1 MIVTDLN
8 VLYEAFLASMKGSS
22 WKEEPQRF
30 EIDFLSQLV
39 QLQKEL
45 LSYDYVTS
53 DNIQFIL
60 HERGKVRCIH
70 GNRIRDRVVRHAFCD
85 NVLTPKIEPY
95 LIYNNGASQKGK
107 GITFARKM
115 FEQDLHN
122 YWLEH
127 KNNKGYVGFIDFS
140 KFYDNIR
147 HDKIREIL
155 YPLLSEEEQWLMDK
169 VLESFEIDVSYMSK
183 EEYDKCLDEK
193 FNSVEYYLNTPKH
206 WLTNKKKMAKSV
218 NIGDQISQNLGV
230 FFPTPIDN
238 YAKIVRGCKKYG
250 RYMDD
255 IYIIHESKE
264 YIQSV
269 INGII
274 EEAAKYGLFVN
285 PQKTRIVP
293 MSSTFK
299 FLQIRY
305 SLTDTG
311 RVIRKISQRAIT
323 RERRKLKAYRRLI
336 DKGQM
341 TYEDVENAF
350 KSWFGNFYRY
360 MSNKQIANM
369 SKLYKELFKEL
380 PKWQKRHSKLNW
392 LMEHSSEISP

>member
-45 LSYDYVTS
+45 LSHDYVTS

-127 KNNKGYVGFIDFS
+127 RNNKGYVGFIDFS

-147 HDKIREIL
+147 HDKIKEIL
-155 YPLLSEEEQWLMDK
+155 KTILSQKLRSRMCF
-169 VLESFEIDVSYMSK
+169 S
-183 EEYDKCLDEK
+183 
-193 FNSVEYYLNTPKH
+193 
-206 WLTNKKKMAKSV
+206 
-218 NIGDQISQNLGV
+218 
-230 FFPTPIDN
+230 
-238 YAKIVRGCKKYG
+238 
-250 RYMDD
+250 
-255 IYIIHESKE
+255 IYI
-264 YIQSV
+264 
-269 INGII
+269 
-274 EEAAKYGLFVN
+274 L
-285 PQKTRIVP
+285 
-293 MSSTFK
+293 
-299 FLQIRY
+299 
-305 SLTDTG
+305 
-311 RVIRKISQRAIT
+311 
-323 RERRKLKAYRRLI
+323 
-336 DKGQM
+336 
-341 TYEDVENAF
+341 
-350 KSWFGNFYRY
+350 
-360 MSNKQIANM
+360 
-369 SKLYKELFKEL
+369 
-380 PKWQKRHSKLNW
+380 
-392 LMEHSSEISP
+392 

>member
-1 MIVTDLN
+1 MIILDMN
-8 VLYEAFLASMKGSS
+8 VLYEAYLASMKGSS

-30 EIDFLSQLV
+30 EIDFLSQLT
-39 QLQKEL
+39 QLKEEL
-45 LSYDYVTS
+45 ESRTYTTS

-107 GITFARKM
+107 GISFARKM
-115 FEQDLHN
+115 FEKDLHN

-127 KNNKGYVGFIDFS
+127 KDNKGYVGFIDFS

-147 HDKIREIL
+147 HDKIRELL
-155 YPLLSEEEQWLMDK
+155 YPYLTEDEQWLMDK

-183 EEYDKCLDEK
+183 EEYDKCLDTK
-193 FNSVEYYLNTPKH
+193 FDSVDYYLNTPSH

-269 INGII
+269 MDGII
-274 EEAAKYGLFVN
+274 KEAIK
-285 PQKTRIVP
+285 K
-293 MSSTFK
+293 MM
-299 FLQIRY
+299 
-305 SLTDTG
+305 
-311 RVIRKISQRAIT
+311 KIILV
-323 RERRKLKAYRRLI
+323 KIL
-336 DKGQM
+336 
-341 TYEDVENAF
+341 
-350 KSWFGNFYRY
+350 
-360 MSNKQIANM
+360 
-369 SKLYKELFKEL
+369 
-380 PKWQKRHSKLNW
+380 
-392 LMEHSSEISP
+392 